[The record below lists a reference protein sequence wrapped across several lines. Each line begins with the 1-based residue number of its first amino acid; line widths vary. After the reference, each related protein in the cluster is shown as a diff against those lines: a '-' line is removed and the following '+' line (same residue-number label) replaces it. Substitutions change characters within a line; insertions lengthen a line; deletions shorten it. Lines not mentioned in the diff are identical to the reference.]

1 MGAVVRIWLKS
12 LIDTFQWG
20 RLHSALV
27 CHDNVIVMSCHC
39 QVMTMTMTTSFRGHH
54 QQVPLGGGF
63 LAEGG
68 VPFTSAASCPGEE
81 HQ

>member
-27 CHDNVIVMSCHC
+27 TFQSIILGSHLTDKLVATNLVTVSTLFLNIAFH
-39 QVMTMTMTTSFRGHH
+39 SFR
-54 QQVPLGGGF
+54 F
-63 LAEGG
+63 SKC
-68 VPFTSAASCPGEE
+68 FD
-81 HQ
+81 